1 MTTLYRE
8 TRDVDESI
16 EVIQALYPRVLAL
29 QPLIK
34 RIADEDDAEKFKSA
48 TRLFS
53 EAGEAWV
60 VLIARMP
67 TEFRRLVESILECCA
82 RDVDREAISATFY
95 FWADFKQMITVEKY
109 AAARSEYGPLFA
121 QLVDVM
127 IKQLEFPSPSGA
139 NELDLFDGDRQ
150 QEENFREFRHKMG
163 DVLKDCCEVISV
175 TQCLSKTFDL
185 IKNWIGMYASQATE
199 TNVPHWQ
206 KLEAPLFAIRA
217 MGKMVPRDEDTV
229 MHQLI
234 PLMVQIP
241 DHQKLRFQAIMALGR
256 YTEWTA
262 QHPDYLQPQLQF
274 VVSAFNHESSEV
286 REAAALAFRYF
297 GSDCQQLLQH
307 EIQNLH
313 GFYDSVL
320 DKLSPYSQEELSEG
334 ASCVVAIQPK
344 ENIYSSL
351 KLYCDPIVDRLKQR
365 AAKAQAEPNNKAIQA
380 QIAGMNLLVSLSS
393 FTNHFHT
400 IETIRLLS
408 IFVSNVNPYYE
419 STETNQAVAYSQEL
433 LSVLSQVVAA
443 FPTVLPILECVGRCW
458 RSMVI
463 SYRAAILPMLP
474 DLAREL
480 ALGFEKTRQG
490 CFLWATGAVLREFAL
505 DNEHI
510 DSSTSQAVYDFF
522 EQQAFAFLKIMNQL
536 PPQDLPDGE
545 PPTNRGET

>member
-8 TRDVDESI
+8 TRDVDESMD
-16 EVIQALYPRVLAL
+16 VIQTLYPKVLAL

-34 RIADEDDAEKFKSA
+34 KVADEDDTEKFKSA

-67 TEFRRLVESILECCA
+67 VEFRRLVEAILECCA

-95 FWADFKQMITVEKY
+95 FWADFKQMVTVEKY
-109 AAARSEYGPLFA
+109 ASARSQYADLFA

-127 IKQLEFPSPSGA
+127 IKHLEFPTPNGL
-139 NELDLFDGDRQ
+139 NELDLFDGDKQ

-185 IKNWIGMYASQATE
+185 IKSWIGMYASQATE

-217 MGKMVPRDEDTV
+217 MGKMVPKDEDVV

-241 DHQKLRFQAIMALGR
+241 DHQKLRFQAVMALGR

-262 QHPDYLQPQLQF
+262 LHPDYLQPQIQF

-297 GSDCQQLLQH
+297 GADCQQLLQH
-307 EIQNLH
+307 ELQNLH

-320 DKLSPYSQEELSEG
+320 DKLTPYSQEELTEG
-334 ASCVVAIQPK
+334 ASCVVGIQPK

-351 KLYCDPIVDRLKQR
+351 KLYCDPIIERLKQR
-365 AAKAQAEPNNKAIQA
+365 AAKAQGEPNNKALQG
-380 QIAGMNLLVSLSS
+380 QVAGKFPDVHYFD
-393 FTNHFHT
+393 FTNCSPC

-419 STETNQAVAYSQEL
+419 ASETNQAVAYSQEMIP
-433 LSVLSQVVAA
+433 VLSQVVSA

-458 RSMVI
+458 RSMVVA
-463 SYRAAILPMLP
+463 YRTGVLPMLP
-474 DLAREL
+474 ELARQL
-480 ALGFEKTRQG
+480 AVGFEATRQG

-505 DNEHI
+505 DNEHV
-510 DSSTSQAVYDFF
+510 DATTSQAVYDFF
-522 EQQAFAFLKIMNQL
+522 EQQAFAFLKIMDQL
-536 PPQDLPDGE
+536 PPQDLPDGQSKIS
-545 PPTNRGET
+545 P